1 MLAWLAGRKK
11 NHCPIFHSARLITCF
26 LMGCMALLV
35 SACLP
40 EVETPLPPTVTPT
53 VTLTPT
59 TTATIVWFPPTAT
72 YTPMPTRMVEP
83 TQDLRPPLGE
93 VLFEDPFTD
102 KTQWLTSRSAAGNI
116 AYGNSEL
123 TLAVSQPRGMLLSLR
138 KSPTI
143 GNFYLEIDAVPS
155 LCRGADSYGLLL
167 RSESSQDYYRFAASC
182 TGQVR
187 MERVKNGR
195 SVPLQDWMTSGQ
207 ILPGG
212 MMRVR
217 LGVWALG
224 QDLRVFVNGDYHFS
238 VKDPVFTAGSV
249 GVFARAAGDTPL
261 TVSFSNLV
269 VYGSEPAGSPVL
281 LPTATRIPPLLA
293 PTATRKP
300 ASP

>member
-1 MLAWLAGRKK
+1 MFAWLTGRRKIDR
-11 NHCPIFHSARLITCF
+11 PISHSTRPVYCL
-26 LMGCMALLV
+26 LLGCLVLLL

-40 EVETPLPPTVTPT
+40 EVETPLPPTATPT

-59 TTATIVWFPPTAT
+59 ATATIIWFPPTAT

-83 TQDLRPPLGE
+83 TQDVRPPLGD

-123 TLAVSQPRGMLLSLR
+123 TLAVAQPRGMLLSLR

-143 GNFYLEIDAVPS
+143 GNFYLEIDAIPS

-167 RSESSQDYYRFAASC
+167 RSESSQDYYRFAANC

-195 SVPLQDWMTSGQ
+195 MLPLQDWMTSGQ

-217 LGVWALG
+217 LGVWAVG
-224 QDLRVFVNGDYHFS
+224 QELRVFVNGDYHFS
-238 VKDPVFTAGSV
+238 VKDPVFAAGVV

-269 VYGSEPAGSPVL
+269 VYETGVL
-281 LPTATRIPPLLA
+281 PSTAPHPTATRTLPLFT
-293 PTATRKP
+293 PTVPRKP